1 MRTAFVFLI
10 GFLAGAAVMPGLAQG
25 DRPNGVN
32 YVNHVAI
39 AVDNFDEA
47 FAFYTQKMG
56 FREAFTV
63 RDDKGQPT
71 LAYVQASRNTFVEL
85 QRANAN
91 RPAGLNHFGL
101 HVENLKATVAGL
113 RERGVKVDDINF
125 ATSFLAGIV
134 QKYKLPPKVLVVH
147 RFTQNMLRNYKGI
160 KLDPRVQIVMHM
172 DGWGAPW
179 LKRDSYRDYIVREPV
194 QYTGFKLFY
203 HNDTKKGDPLMSPAD
218 LLKLEPKP
226 LYIQYQ

>member
-1 MRTAFVFLI
+1 MRTSLVFLI
-10 GFLAGAAVMPGLAQG
+10 GFLAGAAVVPGLAQG

-56 FREAFTV
+56 FREGFTV
-63 RDDKGQPT
+63 RDDKGQAT
-71 LAYVQASRNTFVEL
+71 LAYVQASRNTFIEL

-113 RERGVKVDDINF
+113 RERGVKVDDIRVRPDDSSVAN
-125 ATSFLAGIV
+125 ATDPGGIRIEMFEFG
-134 QKYKLPPKVLVVH
+134 P
-147 RFTQNMLRNYKGI
+147 G
-160 KLDPRVQIVMHM
+160 
-172 DGWGAPW
+172 
-179 LKRDSYRDYIVREPV
+179 
-194 QYTGFKLFY
+194 
-203 HNDTKKGDPLMSPAD
+203 SPQGKAIASW
-218 LLKLEPKP
+218 K
-226 LYIQYQ
+226 